1 MIYLGFIL
9 DYILSFFNPIKTYF
23 IINNLDKNDLF
34 SVIVCGIILD
44 FLYHKIFLNLIIL
57 VILYLIFKKI
67 KFKKKY
73 NVIKN
78 ILLYGLYFNIT
89 FYLGSYNN
97 YYIRYFIGSL
107 ILQIGY
113 ILYSKWLL
121 NNSH

>member
-44 FLYHKIFLNLIIL
+44 FLYHKI
-57 VILYLIFKKI
+57 IFKKI

-97 YYIRYFIGSL
+97 YYIGYFIGSL

>member
-44 FLYHKIFLNLIIL
+44 FLYHKILLNLIIL

-89 FYLGSYNN
+89 FYLGGYNN